1 MTDEK
6 KEKIKILQPLAR
18 YLVVFFAGYA
28 VCMIQYHCNYNN
40 DVIACDMPTFE
51 LFQSIEEQ
59 VQ

>member
-6 KEKIKILQPLAR
+6 KEKPPLIWKLGKYAVIF
-18 YLVVFFAGYA
+18 LAGYV
-28 VCMIQYHCNYNN
+28 VCMIQYQCNYNN
-40 DVIACDMPTFE
+40 DVIACDMPAFE